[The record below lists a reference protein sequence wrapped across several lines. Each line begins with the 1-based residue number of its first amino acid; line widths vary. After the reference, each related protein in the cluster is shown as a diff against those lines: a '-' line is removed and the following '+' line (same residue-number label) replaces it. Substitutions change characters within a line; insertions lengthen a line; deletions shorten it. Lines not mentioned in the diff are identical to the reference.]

1 MTTVHNHGKGKGAKA
16 ENFWSATW
24 RLVKYVKPWM
34 LGIIFTLIMAIAAV
48 VLQIVTPKILGE
60 ATTEIYKGV
69 MKAFVMKKQGL
80 HVSSI
85 PIDFTA
91 VGHILITVASLYILA
106 ALFNVGQQFI
116 MTYISQKVVYQL
128 RKDLKAKL
136 ERLPISY
143 YDTHSNGDIMSR
155 MINDMDNISTMLQT
169 NLTQFI
175 TSVLLFFGVLYMML
189 TISFSLTLVAIC
201 TLPLIGI
208 IVGVVAPKSQ
218 RFFSKQQSHL
228 GDVNSQVEE
237 NFAGHTII
245 KTFNREEEAIKQFEE
260 QNDKYYSYAWKA
272 QFVSSFMFPL
282 MNFVKNLNYVF
293 VAIFGGI
300 KVAAGAV
307 TLGNV
312 QAFLQY
318 VNMFNQPITNLANLT
333 NTIQSTIASAER
345 IFKVLDE
352 PEMQD
357 SDVKLAHE
365 ETNDKIKFED
375 VNFRYVEDTPLIKD
389 FNLDVPKGTT
399 VAIVGP
405 TGAGKTTIINLLE
418 RFYDI
423 DSGSIKLD
431 GVDTREY
438 SRSELRSHI
447 SMVLQDSWLF
457 TGTIFDNIKY
467 GNANATHEEVYQ
479 AAKEAQA
486 DEFIEKLPDGYDTVL
501 NEAASNVS
509 QGQRQLITIARAF
522 LANPEILILDEAT
535 SSVDTRTES
544 LIQDAMDRLIQGR
557 TSFVVAHRLST
568 VQNAEKIIVMNHG
581 QIKETGNHKSLME
594 QNGFYADLY
603 NSQFIGNNL

>member
-1 MTTVHNHGKGKGAKA
+1 MHNHGKGKGAKA

-34 LGIIFTLIMAIAAV
+34 LGIVFTLIMAIAAV

-80 HVSSI
+80 HISSI

-245 KTFNREEEAIKQFEE
+245 KTFNREEEAIKQFEA

-345 IFKVLDE
+345 IFKILDE

-365 ETNDKIKFED
+365 DTNDKIKFED
-375 VNFRYVEDTPLIKD
+375 VNFRYVEDNPLIKD

-431 GVDTREY
+431 GIDTREY

-467 GNANATHEEVYQ
+467 GNANATDEEVYQ

-486 DEFIEKLPDGYDTVL
+486 DEFIEKLPDGYNTVL
-501 NEAASNVS
+501 NEDASNVS

-581 QIKETGNHKSLME
+581 QIRETGNHKTLME